1 MHTFFQNHFLKYSKN
16 GNHGQLSA
24 QLPVQ
29 KEKAL
34 KRIRFKAFLM
44 VMKVLAAGPP
54 AGIKQRN
61 Q

>member
-1 MHTFFQNHFLKYSKN
+1 MHTFFQNHFLKYNKN

-44 VMKVLAAGPP
+44 VIEVLAAGLE
-54 AGIKQRN
+54 G
-61 Q
+61 